1 MVDQLIKS
9 SEHLIEAKE
18 LPLPACVMIFIVLSI
33 VVKFM
38 RLVLITDGSTF
49 FFLLSSSLFLNEEY
63 KMYLEFLK

>member
-1 MVDQLIKS
+1 MLCSLILLFLMVDQLTKS

-33 VVKFM
+33 VKFM

-49 FFLLSSSLFLNEEY
+49 FFLLSGCF
-63 KMYLEFLK
+63 